1 MAQAPETRASL
12 LMRVR
17 DARDEPAWAQFVEI
31 YAPLIYGFGRK
42 RGLQDADAA
51 DVTQEVLRAV
61 ARAMRRLD
69 YNPRKG
75 RFRGWLFTVVRNKV
89 RTFLSKQARR
99 RAVDAVAGASG
110 LADVEAAPVDED
122 AAWEAEYEQRLFA
135 WAATQVRPQLADATW
150 QAFWQTA
157 VDGRSPKDV
166 AEHLGM
172 AVATVYMAKS
182 RVLARLREVVRQVQ
196 EEG

>member
-17 DARDEPAWAQFVEI
+17 DAGDDAAWAQFVEI
-31 YAPLIYGFGRK
+31 YAPLIYGHGRK

-61 ARAMRRLD
+61 ARAMRRLAYD
-69 YNPRKG
+69 PRKG
-75 RFRGWLFTVVRNKV
+75 SFRGWLFTVVRNKV
-89 RTFLSKQARR
+89 RTFLKKEARR
-99 RAVDAVAGASG
+99 PADGASA

-122 AAWEAEYEQRLFA
+122 AAWDAEYEQRLFA
-135 WAATQVRPQLADATW
+135 WAATQVRTQVADATW
-150 QAFWQTA
+150 EAFSQTA

-166 AEHLGM
+166 AQRLGM
-172 AVATVYMAKS
+172 AVAAVYMAKS
-182 RVLARLREVVRQVQ
+182 RVLARLREVIRQVQ
-196 EEG
+196 GDEHHD